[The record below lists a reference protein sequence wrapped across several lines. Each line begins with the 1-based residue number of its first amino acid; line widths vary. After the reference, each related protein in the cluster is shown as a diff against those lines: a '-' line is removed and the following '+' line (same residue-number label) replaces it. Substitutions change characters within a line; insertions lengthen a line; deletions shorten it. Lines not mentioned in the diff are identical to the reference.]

1 MLRTRCASAVSLAAL
16 LTVAGPAYGEDDTNS
31 ALNNID
37 ILTVVGVARS
47 VNDVAGSIT
56 YIPPEKL
63 KIQQYTDIH
72 RILRQVPGVN
82 IQEEDGFGLRPNI
95 GLRGSGLDRSSKVLI
110 MEDGVLMAPAP
121 YSAPSAYY
129 FPFSARMNAVEVTKG
144 PSTVKYGPFTT
155 AGAIQFFS
163 TPIPDEAA
171 AHVTFLASSQ
181 DRNILHAWTGG
192 RFAVDQLPFDVGVVL
207 ETYQD
212 NGDGFKQIERD
223 PNADTGFSLQD
234 YVGKFG
240 LYSKD
245 GAATPQSLEFKIQY
259 SDERSNETYL
269 GLTENDVRSRPFIRY
284 NASALDQINTEH
296 YTYQLTHNIE
306 FNDNFRLT
314 TIAYNTDFARNW
326 EKLDRFDNSDP
337 FFDDPMLSALENDAR
352 RGGCDSLNEILVAP
366 TACATEFQVLQGP
379 EGLVSPDD
387 VLGIRQN
394 NRSYYTYGVQT
405 AANINFNA
413 LGFDHDVVAS
423 IRYHEDEVDRFQEQD
438 QYRIDNGVIVRT
450 TDNAPGTQ
458 ANRLSKSEALS
469 IYIEDTFYRGP
480 VAVTGGVRFE
490 SVETRQQRWNTP
502 DRTLAPDSV
511 RENSYDIF
519 LPALS
524 VLVDVSDNFSLLA
537 GAHRGFAPASVSSL
551 TQDPEESI
559 AYEAG
564 GRFASDAMNFEVIGF
579 FNDYSNLIAECT
591 NSTGGSECEIGDT
604 DNAGEV
610 DVYGLEVV
618 ASTDLAEAFNSDAGL
633 SFPLAVTYTYTET
646 EFQTSVDSD
655 IFGDITVGDEV
666 PYVPNHQFYVSAGVN
681 GERWGVTADLNYVAE
696 TRGLPGQGV
705 IPALELIDART
716 IVDLAAHY
724 EIKEGVRLRLKVEN
738 LLDNEYVASR
748 RPYGARPGKPREI
761 FGGISIDL

>member
-1 MLRTRCASAVSLAAL
+1 MLRTCCASAVSLAAL
-16 LTVAGPAYGEDDTNS
+16 MPFAGPAYGEEDANS

-63 KIQQYTDIH
+63 EIQQYTDIH

-129 FPFSARMNAVEVTKG
+129 FPFAARMNAVEVTKG

-163 TPIPDEAA
+163 TPIPDETA

-181 DRNILHAWTGG
+181 DRNIVHAWTGG
-192 RFAVDQLPFDVGVVL
+192 KFAVDQLPFDVGVLL

-240 LYSKD
+240 LYSKED
-245 GAATPQSLEFKIQY
+245 AATPQSLEFKIQY

-269 GLTENDVRSRPFIRY
+269 GLTENDVRSRPFVRY

-306 FNDNFRLT
+306 FNDSFRLT

-337 FFDDPMLSALENDAR
+337 FFDDPMLNALENDAR

-490 SVETRQQRWNTP
+490 SVETHQQRWNTP

-564 GRFASDAMNFEVIGF
+564 GRFVSNAVNFEVIGF

-633 SFPLAVTYTYTET
+633 SFPLAVTYTYTGT

-705 IPALELIDART
+705 IPVLELIDART
-716 IVDLAAHY
+716 IIDLAAHY

>member
-1 MLRTRCASAVSLAAL
+1 MLRVRRYRAMSIAAL
-16 LTVAGPAYGEDDTNS
+16 LVAFGPAQAQDDNIV

-37 ILTVVGVARS
+37 IMTVVGVARG
-47 VNDVAGSIT
+47 VQDVAGSVA

-63 KIQQYTDIH
+63 AVQKYTDIH

-82 IQEEDGFGLRPNI
+82 IQEEDGYGLRPNI

-163 TPIPDEAA
+163 TPIPDNAA
-171 AHVTFLASSQ
+171 AHVTFLSSSLN
-181 DRNILHAWTGG
+181 RNTVHAWTGG
-192 RFAVDQLPFDVGVVL
+192 KFAVEQLPFDVGILL

-212 NGDGFKQIERD
+212 KGEGFKEIERD
-223 PNADTGFSLQD
+223 PEADTGFSLQD
-234 YVGKFG
+234 YVGKLGF
-240 LYSKD
+240 YSKS
-245 GAATPQSLEFKIQY
+245 GATVPQSLEFKFQY

-269 GLTENDVRSRPFIRY
+269 GLTETDIQSRPFIRY

-296 YTYQLTHNIE
+296 YTYQLTHSIE
-306 FNDNFRLT
+306 FNGDIKLS
-314 TIAYNTDFARNW
+314 TIAYNTEFARNW

-337 FFDDPMLSALENDAR
+337 FFDDPFLTSTENYAR
-352 RGGCDSLNEILVAP
+352 RDNCNTLNEILIAP
-366 TACATEFQVLQGP
+366 TSCANEFQVLQGP
-379 EGLVSPDD
+379 DGLISPDD

-394 NRSYYTYGVQT
+394 NRSYSTHGIQT
-405 AANINFNA
+405 AANFGFAA
-413 LGFDHDVVAS
+413 LGFDHNVVAS
-423 IRYHEDEVDRFQEQD
+423 VRYHEDEVDRFQEQD
-438 QYRIDNGVIVRT
+438 QYRIDNGVIIRT

-469 IYIEDTFYRGP
+469 LYVEDTFYRGP
-480 VAVTGGVRFE
+480 VAITGGVRFE
-490 SVETRQQRWNTP
+490 SVETRQRRWDTP
-502 DRTLAPDSV
+502 DRTLSPDSI

-519 LPALS
+519 LPGLS
-524 VLVDVSDNFSLLA
+524 ALVDITDNFSLLA
-537 GAHRGFAPASVSSL
+537 GAHRGFAPASVSSR

-564 GRFASDAMNFEVIGF
+564 GRYGGDAGAIEVIGF

-591 NSTGGSECEIGDT
+591 NSTGGNECEIGDT

-618 ASTDLAEAFNSDAGL
+618 ASTDLATAFDNDFGL
-633 SFPLAVTYTYTET
+633 SFPIAVTYTYTQS
-646 EFQTSVDSD
+646 EFQAAVASD
-655 IFGDITVGDEV
+655 IFGDIAVGDEV
-666 PYVPNHQFYVSAGVN
+666 PYVPDHQIYVSAGVN
-681 GERWGVTADLNYVAE
+681 GNNWGVTADLNYVSE
-696 TRGLPGQGV
+696 TRGVPGQGV
-705 IPALELIDART
+705 IPVLDLIDDRA

-724 EIKEGVRLRLKVEN
+724 KIKEGVRLRLKVEN
-738 LLDNEYVASR
+738 LFDQDYVASR
-748 RPYGARPGKPREI
+748 RPYGARPGKQREI

>member
-1 MLRTRCASAVSLAAL
+1 MRKVQCAKAVSLAAIAL
-16 LTVAGPAYGEDDTNS
+16 SLNS
-31 ALNNID
+31 YAQAEEEADRALNSID

-47 VNDVAGSIT
+47 PQDVAGSIT
-56 YIPPEKL
+56 YIPPETL
-63 KIQQYTDIH
+63 EVHQYSDIH

-82 IQEEDGFGLRPNI
+82 IQEEDGYGLRPNI
-95 GLRGSGLDRSSKVLI
+95 GIRGSGLDRSSKVLI

-129 FPFSARMNAVEVTKG
+129 FPFSARMNAVEITKG

-171 AHVTFLASSQ
+171 AHLTFLASQ
-181 DRNILHAWTGG
+181 QNRQIVHAWTGG
-192 RFAVDQLPFDVGVVL
+192 RFGVKQLPFDVGVLL

-212 NGDGFKQIERD
+212 NGDGFKEIERD

-234 YVGKFG
+234 YVAKIG

-245 GAATPQSLEFKIQY
+245 GAAMPQSLEFKFQF

-269 GLTENDVRSRPFIRY
+269 GLTEDDVRARPFIRY

-306 FNDNFRLT
+306 FNENVRLT

-337 FFDDPMLSALENDAR
+337 FFDDPALSVAENDAR
-352 RGGCDSLNEILVAP
+352 RGSCDTLNEILVAP
-366 TACATEFQVLQGP
+366 TTCASEFSVLSGP
-379 EGLVSPDD
+379 AGLVSPDD

-394 NRSYYTYGVQT
+394 NRSYYTYGVQS
-405 AANINFNA
+405 ALNVNFNA
-413 LGFDHDVVAS
+413 LGFDHDLVAS

-469 IYIEDTFYRGP
+469 LYIEDTFSSGP
-480 VAVTGGVRFE
+480 VAITGGLRFE
-490 SVETRQQRWNTP
+490 SVDTRQRRWDTP

-511 RENSYDIF
+511 RENSYDIL

-524 VLVDVSDNFSLLA
+524 VLVDVTDNFSVLA
-537 GAHRGFAPASVSSL
+537 GAHRGFAPASVSSR
-551 TQDPEESI
+551 TQEPEESI

-564 GRFASDAMNFEVIGF
+564 GRFANDFASLEVIGF

-591 NSTGGSECEIGDT
+591 NSTGGSECEIGNT

-618 ASTDLAEAFNSDAGL
+618 ASTDLGAAFDSPL
-633 SFPLAVTYTYTET
+633 SFPVAVTYTYTET
-646 EFQTSVDSD
+646 EFQASVASE

-666 PYVPNHQFYVSAGVN
+666 PYVPDHQFYVSAGVN
-681 GERWGVTADLNYVAE
+681 GDGWGVTADLNYLSE
-696 TRGLPGQGV
+696 TRNMPGQGP
-705 IPALELIDART
+705 IAALDVIDART
-716 IVDLAAHY
+716 IVDVAAFY

-738 LLDNEYVASR
+738 LFDEEFVAAR

-761 FGGISIDL
+761 FGGVSIDL